1 LPHQQTILEDDEHQ
15 EMVDDKMEMEP
26 ITDKLDV
33 MPEEQQENIPST
45 TIALPIEEEEESM
58 GSEFYEAEI
67 YAHMG
72 AGTNNTYGY
81 GAFGGGIKSGMAG

>member
-1 LPHQQTILEDDEHQ
+1 
-15 EMVDDKMEMEP
+15 
-26 ITDKLDV
+26 
-33 MPEEQQENIPST
+33 
-45 TIALPIEEEEESM
+45 LPIEEEEESM